1 MCVCVSA
8 LTVTRDKL
16 RDQNALSEEIVQA
29 ITGNQLGEPIDDME
43 LEDELDQ
50 LQQEHLDE
58 QMLKTGNVPT
68 ADAVNK
74 LPSPAQN
81 ERTSGIPR
89 SMQAGMVHHTHGP
102 VTCMHIP

>member
-1 MCVCVSA
+1 MLRA
-8 LTVTRDKL
+8 NRDKL

-74 LPSPAQN
+74 MPTVAQEERKHTLLTCSSTPLPPWLALES
-81 ERTSGIPR
+81 
-89 SMQAGMVHHTHGP
+89 
-102 VTCMHIP
+102 